1 MIPVKEKDY
10 TLVDLNK
17 ETLTIAELKYQK
29 LLLEQLNWLNAN
41 YYQVKNKAIEE
52 LEKDII

>member
-17 ETLTIAELKYQK
+17 ETLTISELKYQK